1 MPTVTPETVVAQ
13 LRWRYA
19 TKKFDPNRIIPPET
33 WSALEQAL
41 VLTPSSYGLQPW
53 KFFVVT
59 DPEIKAQLPEHS
71 WRQSQPKDCSHMV
84 VLALKADLN
93 EADVDR
99 YVARIAEVRGQ
110 KPESLAGYKKVM
122 MGSINDPPF
131 DINDWSARQVYIALG
146 QFMAC
151 AAIVGVDTCPMEGID
166 PLKYDEILGIAA
178 QGYRTVVGCA
188 AGYRSVDDKSASTP
202 KVRFKTEDV
211 VQRI

>member
-1 MPTVTPETVVAQ
+1 MASLPPETLVAQ

-19 TKKFDPNRIIPPET
+19 TKKFDPTRKIPPDT
-33 WSALEQAL
+33 WDALEQAL

-59 DPEIKAQLPEHS
+59 DPAVKAKLPPHS
-71 WRQSQPKDCSHMV
+71 WGQKQPQDCSHMV
-84 VLALKADLN
+84 VLTLKADLN

-99 YVARIAEVRGQ
+99 YLARIAEVRGQ
-110 KPESLAGYKKVM
+110 SLEALASFKQIM
-122 MGSINDPPF
+122 MGSIADPPF
-131 DINDWSARQVYIALG
+131 DINEWAARQVYIALG

-151 AAIVGVDTCPMEGID
+151 AALIGVDTCPMEGID
-166 PLKYDEILGIAA
+166 PAKYDEELGIAK
-178 QGYRTVVGCA
+178 QGYRTTVACA
-188 AGYRSVDDKSASTP
+188 AGYRSPDDRYAQTP